1 MSAPGAGN
9 RPPTMQAWVL
19 GELRQMIAVG
29 ELTPGQP
36 LRQDVLAERLGVSR
50 VPLREAL
57 NTLQSEGQVDY
68 EPHRGYRVATLSL
81 ADMLEVYRIRE
92 LLETE
97 AVRAT
102 VARADPAVV
111 EALRQAAIDVD
122 AASAAG
128 DLLTMTEANRR
139 FHFVLITASG
149 MPRLERILRALWD
162 STETY
167 RFVYYGNAQ
176 NRHRVEVE
184 HAGIV
189 AALAAADTDLLIRLL
204 DEHRGHA
211 TEVLGKLLH
220 TPSD

>member
-1 MSAPGAGN
+1 MSASGTGN
-9 RPPTMQAWVL
+9 RPPTMPAWVL

-57 NTLQSEGQVDY
+57 NTLESEGQVDY

-102 VARADPAVV
+102 AAQGDPAVV
-111 EALRQAAIDVD
+111 EQLRQAAVDVD

-128 DLLTMTEANRR
+128 DLLAMTEANRR

-149 MPRLERILRALWD
+149 MPRLERILRTLWD

-167 RFVYYGNAQ
+167 RFVYYGNAH
-176 NRHRVEVE
+176 NRRRVEVE

-189 AALAAADTDLLIRLL
+189 DALASADTELLIRLL
-204 DEHRGHA
+204 NEHRGHA
-211 TEVLGKLLH
+211 TDVLGKLLH
-220 TPSD
+220 APS